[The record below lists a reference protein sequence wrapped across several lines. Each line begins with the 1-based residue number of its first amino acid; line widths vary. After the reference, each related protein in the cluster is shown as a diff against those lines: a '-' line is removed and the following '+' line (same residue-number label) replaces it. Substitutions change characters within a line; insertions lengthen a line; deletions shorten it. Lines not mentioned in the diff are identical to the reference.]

1 MADRLVRA
9 MTYVILAVAVVWMG
23 SKAATR
29 LWDPDAWWH
38 LRLGND
44 LIDQRSLAT
53 PHWSAFATADWVP
66 TEPLPP
72 PPRTRH
78 WSVFA
83 TLPWVPTEPLPEI
96 VSAYVE
102 RWLGLPGLA
111 VLFCAAGLAVVLTVY
126 VTNRVEAAV
135 LPAAVATVFTVLA
148 SVGSMTS
155 RPQLVSFVLLPIVL
169 GAWLR
174 TERDL
179 RPAGGW
185 CRSCGSGRCATGSG
199 SSVSP
204 TGSWSGSGSCSRA
217 GPTVVRRSG
226 CWAWPSPRGRWSPCN
241 PAGLRVL
248 EAPFVVRSTSQYIA
262 EWSRTDL
269 GLIWP
274 LGAVVMIL
282 GTAVIWAVTRDGVTW
297 ARVLILLSACFL
309 VWDAVRLVIVAALV
323 VSPLFARAL
332 TTLVER
338 SAAGRSPDSR
348 GVSRWEL
355 RVVGGWAVLCL
366 VVVALVAPVTSDRP
380 GDVPTGLDAALDRLP
395 PGTRVFNDYD
405 LGGWMVWRHPDL
417 EHYVDG
423 LVTPYSVR
431 HVDDY
436 GRVVSQAPGWY
447 DVVRRSGAAV
457 ALLPSDSAA
466 AAGLKTEGLVGRGHR
481 RRLRAARTSG
491 GARLED
497 CLDADPSTWAGA

>member
-1 MADRLVRA
+1 M
-9 MTYVILAVAVVWMG
+9 VV
-23 SKAATR
+23 TIY
-29 LWDPDAWWH
+29 L
-38 LRLGND
+38 
-44 LIDQRSLAT
+44 
-53 PHWSAFATADWVP
+53 
-66 TEPLPP
+66 
-72 PPRTRH
+72 
-78 WSVFA
+78 
-83 TLPWVPTEPLPEI
+83 
-96 VSAYVE
+96 
-102 RWLGLPGLA
+102 
-111 VLFCAAGLAVVLTVY
+111 
-126 VTNRVEAAV
+126 TNRVEAAV

-179 RPAGGW
+179 RPRWWLVPLLWFWSLCHGFWLFGVAYGLVVWLGIVLG
-185 CRSCGSGRCATGSG
+185 RRADRRTTLRLLGVAVASGA
-199 SSVSP
+199 
-204 TGSWSGSGSCSRA
+204 
-217 GPTVVRRSG
+217 VV
-226 CWAWPSPRGRWSPCN
+226 ALN

-262 EWSRTDL
+262 EWARTDL

-282 GTAVIWAVTRDGVTW
+282 GTAVIWAVTREGVTW

-338 SAAGRSPDSR
+338 SRSSSGPVSR

-366 VVVALVAPVTSDRP
+366 VVVALVAPATSDDP
-380 GDVPTGLDAALDRLP
+380 GDVPTGLDARLDQLP

-405 LGGWMVWRHPDL
+405 VGGWMVWRHPDL
-417 EHYVDG
+417 EHYIDG
-423 LVTPYSVR
+423 LVTPYSVK
-431 HVDDY
+431 HVDGY

-447 DVVRRSGAAV
+447 DVVRRSGATV
-457 ALLPSDSAA
+457 ALVPSDSAA
-466 AAGLKTEGLVGRGHR
+466 AAGLKSEGWSVEGTDDGYVLLARPVVG
-481 RRLRAARTSG
+481 
-491 GARLED
+491 
-497 CLDADPSTWAGA
+497 

>member
-1 MADRLVRA
+1 MVDRILRWLPLALVCGALAWVARRA
-9 MTYVILAVAVVWMG
+9 
-23 SKAATR
+23 AAPIS
-29 LWDPDAWWH
+29 DPDDWWH

-44 LIDQRSLAT
+44 LIAQRSL
-53 PHWSAFATADWVP
+53 SAPD
-66 TEPLPP
+66 
-72 PPRTRH
+72 H

-102 RWLGLPGLA
+102 RWFGLPGLA
-111 VLFCAAGLAVVLTVY
+111 VLFCAAGLAVVVTVY

-179 RPAGGW
+179 RPRWWLVPLLWFWSLCHGFWLFGVAYGLVVWLGILLS
-185 CRSCGSGRCATGSG
+185 RRADRGTTLRLLGVAVASGA
-199 SSVSP
+199 
-204 TGSWSGSGSCSRA
+204 
-217 GPTVVRRSG
+217 VV
-226 CWAWPSPRGRWSPCN
+226 ALN

-282 GTAVIWAVTRDGVTW
+282 GTAVIWAVTREGVTW

-338 SAAGRSPDSR
+338 SAAARSPDSR

-355 RVVGGWAVLCL
+355 GVVGGWAVLCL
-366 VVVALVAPVTSDRP
+366 VVVAVVAPATSDRP
-380 GDVPTGLDAALDRLP
+380 GEVPTGLDAALDRLP
-395 PGTRVFNDYD
+395 AGTRVFNDYD
-405 LGGWMVWRHPDL
+405 LGGWMVWRHPAL

-447 DVVRRSGAAV
+447 DVVRSSGAAV
-457 ALLPSDSAA
+457 ALVPSDSAA
-466 AAGLKTEGLVGRGHR
+466 AAGLKGKGWTVEGTDDGYVL
-481 RRLRAARTSG
+481 LARPG
-491 GARLED
+491 G
-497 CLDADPSTWAGA
+497 TG